1 MNKQVSIFCQESLHQ
16 WLLDSNLFFT
26 HNDGELEVIVKND
39 WDNLTV
45 KNFIESIG
53 IDSNNVSTVKLTN
66 MI

>member
-1 MNKQVSIFCQESLHQ
+1 MKN
-16 WLLDSNLFFT
+16 
-26 HNDGELEVIVKND
+26 GEVIVKND